1 MLVDSDAPLDDSALA
16 AVVTTGEPQVLW
28 RRGEVYTARVHGS
41 RAVGGL
47 LVPPS
52 DRPWR
57 LAMSTAGTFENLR
70 LELIPDADA
79 PLGPGQVENLRLE
92 LIPDADAPLGPGQV
106 RVAVSAIAANFRDVM
121 IALGLY
127 PDPDAVMGVEACGV
141 VIETSLNKGS
151 FAVGDRVMGLFPEGT
166 GTVASTDQR
175 LLVKVPAGWSHTAAA
190 TTSVVFATAHYAL
203 VDLAAARSGQRV
215 LIHAGTGGVG
225 MAAVQLARHLGLEV
239 FATASKG
246 KWDTLRAMGFDD
258 DHISDSRSLEF
269 EDKFRAATGGRGFDV
284 VLDSLAGEFVDA
296 SLRLVAP
303 GGVFLEMGKTD
314 IRDPGVIA
322 QQYPGV
328 RYRAFDLFEAGP
340 DRIAQI
346 LAELATLFG
355 DGVLRPLPVT
365 TFDVR
370 CAPAALRYLSQ
381 ARHTGKVVMLMPGSW
396 AAGTVLITGGTGMA
410 GSAVARH
417 VVARHGVRNL
427 VLVSRRGPDAPG
439 AAELVA
445 ELAAAGA
452 QVQVVACDAADR
464 AALAKVIAD
473 IPVQH
478 PLSGV
483 IHTAGALDDAVVM
496 SLTPDRVDVV
506 LRSKVDAAWHLHELT
521 RDLDVS
527 AFVMFSSMAGLVGS
541 SGQANYA
548 AANSFLDALA
558 AHRRAHGL
566 PAISLGWGLWDQASA
581 MTGGLATVDFKRFA
595 RDGIVAMSSADALQL
610 FDTAMIVDE
619 PFLAP
624 ARIDLTALRAH
635 AVAVPPMFSDLASA
649 PTRRQVDDSVA
660 AAKSKSAL
668 AHRLHGLPEA
678 EQHAVL
684 LGLVRLHIATVL
696 GNITPEAIDPDK
708 AFQDLGFDSLT
719 AVEMRNRLKSATGL
733 SLSPTL
739 IFDYPNSAALAGY
752 MRRELL
758 GSSPQDTSAVAA
770 GEAELQRIV
779 ASIPVKRLRQAGV
792 LDLLLALANET
803 ETSGQDPALAPT
815 AEQEIADMDLDDL
828 VNAAFRNDDE

>member
-1 MLVDSDAPLDDSALA
+1 
-16 AVVTTGEPQVLW
+16 
-28 RRGEVYTARVHGS
+28 
-41 RAVGGL
+41 
-47 LVPPS
+47 
-52 DRPWR
+52 
-57 LAMSTAGTFENLR
+57 
-70 LELIPDADA
+70 
-79 PLGPGQVENLRLE
+79 
-92 LIPDADAPLGPGQV
+92 
-106 RVAVSAIAANFRDVM
+106 
-121 IALGLY
+121 
-127 PDPDAVMGVEACGV
+127 
-141 VIETSLNKGS
+141 
-151 FAVGDRVMGLFPEGT
+151 
-166 GTVASTDQR
+166 
-175 LLVKVPAGWSHTAAA
+175 
-190 TTSVVFATAHYAL
+190 
-203 VDLAAARSGQRV
+203 
-215 LIHAGTGGVG
+215 
-225 MAAVQLARHLGLEV
+225 
-239 FATASKG
+239 
-246 KWDTLRAMGFDD
+246 
-258 DHISDSRSLEF
+258 
-269 EDKFRAATGGRGFDV
+269 
-284 VLDSLAGEFVDA
+284 
-296 SLRLVAP
+296 
-303 GGVFLEMGKTD
+303 
-314 IRDPGVIA
+314 
-322 QQYPGV
+322 
-328 RYRAFDLFEAGP
+328 
-340 DRIAQI
+340 
-346 LAELATLFG
+346 ELATLFG

-581 MTGGLATVDFKRFA
+581 MTGGLDAADLA
-595 RDGIVAMSSADALQL
+595 RLGREGVLALSTAEALEL

-739 IFDYPNSAALAGY
+739 IFDYPTPNRLASYIRTELAGLPQEIKHTPAVRTTSEDPIAIVGMACRY
-752 MRRELL
+752 P
-758 GSSPQDTSAVAA
+758 GGVNSPDDMWDMLIQGRDVLSEFPADRGWDLAGLYNPDPDAA
-770 GEAELQRIV
+770 GACYTRTGGFV
-779 ASIPVKRLRQAGV
+779 DGV
-792 LDLLLALANET
+792 GDF
-803 ETSGQDPALAPT
+803 DPA
-815 AEQEIADMDLDDL
+815 
-828 VNAAFRNDDE
+828 FFG